1 MKKLIATLLCALLA
15 LIPALAEDAPSD
27 APDIHFEIVPQE
39 PGDATPQPE
48 VPEGGE
54 PTPEDA
60 GPTPEA
66 PESWQAPAYDDTFTL
81 DVNGESV
88 VLVFDSTPEYSS
100 VAGGLVQASYYGY
113 GADGVTLYEL
123 YIIFP
128 ATAQPGMVITPEY
141 SALTGEQSSVV
152 LIQSDNSSELYFM
165 SSLMNGSVYPTGS
178 DFSVTIEDIY
188 SVGSATTYSGTV
200 SARLI
205 ALDEASGEVKA
216 TLEIPQTPFSFTLG
230 GGDNRHA
237 DPAPTPAP
245 EDMRKA

>member
-1 MKKLIATLLCALLA
+1 MRKLIALLLCALLA
-15 LIPALAEDAPSD
+15 ALPALALAESPFEDLIGD
-27 APDIHFEIVPQE
+27 LIDDFPDDRNDDGSR
-39 PGDATPQPE
+39 GDA
-48 VPEGGE
+48 GSG
-54 PTPEDA
+54 
-60 GPTPEA
+60 
-66 PESWQAPAYDDTFTL
+66 DTFPLT
-81 DVNGESV
+81 VNGETIP
-88 VLVFDSTPEYSS
+88 LVYDPTPQYSS
-100 VAGGLVQASYYGY
+100 IQGGLVQASYYAY

-237 DPAPTPAP
+237 DPVPTPAP